1 MGGMAG
7 WSLVVPRHDIGR
19 APGERMLRRPHP
31 RLAAHVSSYVGHD
44 LPDAGPTAWRITPLS
59 VLIWVIDLEAPRRP
73 RGEGVIPES
82 PVLGLRDRPLLAEQD
97 GVSRGIAVALTP
109 LGAYGLFGIPLR
121 ELTNSA
127 IAAVDLMPSG
137 PLTERLAEAS
147 GWPERFRLL
156 DEYLM
161 SRLAR
166 GPELAPTVRYV
177 WDRLS
182 ADTVRVGA
190 LADEIGWSRQHL
202 NARFREQIG
211 LNPSTIGRITRL
223 NRVMALVNEAS
234 SLSWAEVAHL
244 GGYSDQ
250 AHLVREFRALT
261 GCSPT
266 EVGKPAGLFV
276 PPGHGA

>member
-1 MGGMAG
+1 MGG
-7 WSLVVPRHDIGR
+7 WSLVVPRREIVR
-19 APGERMLRRPHP
+19 APGERVLGAPHP
-31 RLAAHVSSYVGHD
+31 GLAAHVLSYVAHD
-44 LPDAGPTAWRITPLS
+44 LPDIEPVSWQVTPLS
-59 VLIWVIDLEAPRRP
+59 VLTWAIDLEAPVRRGP
-73 RGEGVIPES
+73 DGMVSDS
-82 PVLGLRDRPLLAEQD
+82 PVLGLRDRPLVVEQA
-97 GVSRGIAVALTP
+97 GSSRGIAVALTP

-121 ELTNSA
+121 ALANSTVG
-127 IAAVDLMPSG
+127 AADLLPPGS
-137 PLTERLAEAS
+137 LTEQLAEAA

-156 DEYLM
+156 DEYLV
-161 SRLAR
+161 SRLVR
-166 GPELAPTVRYV
+166 GLELAAPVRYA

-182 ADTVRVGA
+182 AGPVRVGT

-211 LNPSTIGRITRL
+211 LGPKTIGRITRL
-223 NRVMALVNEAS
+223 NRAMALLNRAS
-234 SLSWAEVAHL
+234 SLSWSEVAYR

-276 PPGHGA
+276 APGHGS

>member
-1 MGGMAG
+1 MGG
-7 WSLVVPRHDIGR
+7 WSLVVPRRDIVR
-19 APGERMLRRPHP
+19 APGERVLRAPHP
-31 RLAAHVSSYVGHD
+31 SLAAHVSSYVAHD
-44 LPDAGPTAWRITPLS
+44 LPDAGPNSWRVTPLS
-59 VLIWVIDLEAPRRP
+59 ALIWVIDLEAPERAM
-73 RGEGVIPES
+73 PES
-82 PVLGLRDRPLLAEQD
+82 PVLGLRDRPLLAEQA

-121 ELTNSA
+121 ELTNSV
-127 IAAVDLMPSG
+127 IAASDLMTTG
-137 PLTERLAEAS
+137 PLTERLAEAAD
-147 GWPERFRLL
+147 WPERFRLL
-156 DEYLM
+156 DEYLLE
-161 SRLAR
+161 RLAR
-166 GPELAPTVRYV
+166 GPELSASVRYA

-182 ADTVRVGA
+182 AGPVRVEA

-202 NARFREQIG
+202 NARFRAQIG
-211 LNPSTIGRITRL
+211 LNPKTIGRITRL
-223 NRVMALVNEAS
+223 NRVMALLNRAS
-234 SLSWAEVAHL
+234 PLGWAEIAHL

>member
-1 MGGMAG
+1 MGGWG
-7 WSLVVPRHDIGR
+7 LVVPRRDIVR
-19 APGERMLRRPHP
+19 APGERVLRAPHP
-31 RLAAHVSSYVGHD
+31 GLAAHVSSYVAHD
-44 LPDAGPTAWRITPLS
+44 LPDVGPTSWQITPLS
-59 VLIWVIDLEAPRRP
+59 VLIWVIDLEAPKRD
-73 RGEGVIPES
+73 GEIPES
-82 PVLGLRDRPLLAEQD
+82 PVLGLRDRPMLAEQG
-97 GVSRGIAVALTP
+97 GVSRGITVALTP

-127 IAAVDLMPSG
+127 IAASDLMPSG
-137 PLTERLAEAS
+137 PLTERLAEA
-147 GWPERFRLL
+147 GDWPERFRLL
-156 DEYLM
+156 DEYLI

-166 GPELAPTVRYV
+166 GPELAPAVRYA

-182 ADTVRVGA
+182 AGPVRVDA

-202 NARFREQIG
+202 NARFRDRIG
-211 LNPSTIGRITRL
+211 LNPSTVGRIARL
-223 NRVMALVNEAS
+223 NRVLALLNRAS

-250 AHLVREFRALT
+250 AHLIREFRALT

>member
-1 MGGMAG
+1 MGGWG
-7 WSLVVPRHDIGR
+7 LVVPRRDIVR
-19 APGERMLRRPHP
+19 APGERVLRSPHP
-31 RLAAHVSSYVGHD
+31 GLAAHVASYVAHD
-44 LPDAGPTAWRITPLS
+44 LPDAGPTSWQVTPLS
-59 VLIWVIDLEAPRRP
+59 VLTWVIDFEVPKRD
-73 RGEGVIPES
+73 GEIPES
-82 PVLGLRDRPLLAEQD
+82 PVLGLRDRPLRVEQA
-97 GVSRGIAVALTP
+97 GAWRGIVVTLTP
-109 LGAYGLFGIPLR
+109 LGSYALFGIPLR

-137 PLTERLAEAS
+137 PLTERLAEAAD
-147 GWPERFRLL
+147 WPERFRLL

-166 GPELAPTVRYV
+166 GPELAPAVRYA

-182 ADTVRVGA
+182 AGRVRVDA
-190 LADEIGWSRQHL
+190 LAEEIGWSRQHL

-211 LNPSTIGRITRL
+211 LNPRTIGRIARL
-223 NRVMALVNEAS
+223 NRVLALLNRAA